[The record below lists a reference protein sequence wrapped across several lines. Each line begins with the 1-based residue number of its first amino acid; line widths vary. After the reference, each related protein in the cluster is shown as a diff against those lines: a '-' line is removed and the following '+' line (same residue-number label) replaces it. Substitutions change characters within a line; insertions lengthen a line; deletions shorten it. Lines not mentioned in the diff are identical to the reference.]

1 VSKRILVFTGSRGE
15 WGYLRPIL
23 EKLKNSDHIVGL
35 VVTNMHVD
43 PAFGATEKE
52 IIADGF
58 NPDYRIYMNI
68 TGNTQTSWSRS
79 LGLLGVQLP
88 TVFDEFSPDLILLA
102 GDRAETFVAA
112 TSAFYSDIIIAHI
125 QAGELSG
132 HKDGMA
138 RHALGKLAHVHF
150 ASNEDAADRLIRLG
164 EEEFRIH
171 ITGAPQLDNLLDSNQ
186 VSDIEDVCTQL
197 RLNESEP
204 FCVCIVHPSSDE
216 KVAPQLFI
224 QKIFKTLEERGL
236 NQIWILPN
244 NDSGSGDIVHE
255 ITHLPKKSVRVT
267 RNLARND
274 YAALLSNCEFLIG
287 NSSSGIL
294 EAPSMGVVS
303 INIGSRQTGRLRSKT
318 IIDVP
323 DASFHSIGE
332 AIDSV
337 TKIRNFGIDFQYGEG
352 DSSSKIINV
361 LDSLI
366 IDAKLANKFLVEK

>member
-1 VSKRILVFTGSRGE
+1 MSKRILVFTGSRGE

-164 EEEFRIH
+164 EEE
-171 ITGAPQLDNLLDSNQ
+171 
-186 VSDIEDVCTQL
+186 
-197 RLNESEP
+197 
-204 FCVCIVHPSSDE
+204 
-216 KVAPQLFI
+216 
-224 QKIFKTLEERGL
+224 
-236 NQIWILPN
+236 
-244 NDSGSGDIVHE
+244 
-255 ITHLPKKSVRVT
+255 
-267 RNLARND
+267 
-274 YAALLSNCEFLIG
+274 
-287 NSSSGIL
+287 
-294 EAPSMGVVS
+294 
-303 INIGSRQTGRLRSKT
+303 
-318 IIDVP
+318 
-323 DASFHSIGE
+323 
-332 AIDSV
+332 
-337 TKIRNFGIDFQYGEG
+337 
-352 DSSSKIINV
+352 
-361 LDSLI
+361 
-366 IDAKLANKFLVEK
+366 